1 MAGFDYTLKIIL
13 DAEDRA
19 SGKVRGLEGALD
31 RAKTGLTAIGA
42 GIVGGLAGAAAAG
55 FGALTAGLIDSTKE
69 AMNAQSV
76 QAQLNAVL
84 ESTGGKA
91 GMTADAVNALSTGIQ
106 RLTPFEDD
114 AVTSAQSMLLTFTN
128 IGSDVFPQTTWAV
141 TDMAQAMGMDLQSAA
156 IMVGKALND
165 PVQGVT
171 ALRRVGVQ
179 LTDTQEEMIKK
190 MIKTG
195 DIAGAQRVILGEL
208 ATEFGGSAI
217 AAGKT
222 FAGQL
227 DRLKNSLSDVKET
240 IGGAILP
247 VLQQFAEKAL
257 QYLASPEVQAG
268 VQRIAQAIADFAQ
281 QVITWLPQAINWIQ
295 NVVGFLQ
302 NNHGVVIGILAAL
315 GAAVAVFVYTIIIPA
330 IISLV
335 TAFAPALAIMA
346 LVGAVAYLLYQAWTS
361 NFLGI
366 RDIVAQIWA
375 AIAPVFDQVRAWLQV
390 FIPAALQ
397 VLQNIWNAI
406 WGAIQAVFNAVWPII
421 MAIYQAFRAAFEG
434 NWYEFGV
441 KLREAWD
448 KAWQLVKQI
457 LTDAWD
463 ALKTTV
469 SNLITDIVNV
479 FTTTDWG
486 ALGKSIID
494 GIIDGIKKA
503 ATSLADAAK
512 GAAKGALDAVT
523 GFIRGHSPSQLF
535 EEKVGYSMM
544 AGWIRGIERM
554 TPQLEMAVV
563 GASSRATA
571 ASITNNYNLTVQSIR
586 SAEQLERDFWLMRG

>member
-19 SGKVRGLEGALD
+19 SGKVKGLEGALD
-31 RAKTGLTAIGA
+31 KAKIGLTAIGA
-42 GIVGGLAGAAAAG
+42 GIVGSLTGAAAAG

-69 AMNAQSV
+69 AMNSQSV

-91 GMTADAVNALSTGIQ
+91 GMTADAVNALSTEIQ
-106 RLTPFEDD
+106 RLTPFEDE

-141 TDMAQAMGMDLQSAA
+141 TDMAQAMGMDLQNAA

-179 LTDTQEEMIKK
+179 LSDSQEELIKK
-190 MIKTG
+190 LIETG
-195 DIAGAQRVILGEL
+195 DVAGAQKIILGEL
-208 ATEFGGSAI
+208 NTEFGGSAE

-227 DRLKNSLSDVKET
+227 DRLKNSLGDVKET

-268 VQRIAQAIADFAQ
+268 VQRIAQAIANFAQ
-281 QVITWLPQAINWIQ
+281 QVIAWLPQVIDWIRGA
-295 NVVGFLQ
+295 VDYLQ
-302 NNHGVVIGILAAL
+302 NNHGVVVGILAGL
-315 GAAVAVFVYTIIIPA
+315 GAAVVVFAVTVIQAMLPIMGT
-330 IISLV
+330 
-335 TAFAPALAIMA
+335 LAIAMA
-346 LVGAVAYLLYQAWTS
+346 VMLAVGAVAYLLYQAWTN

-366 RDIVAQIWA
+366 RDVVTQIWA
-375 AIAPVFDQVRAWLQV
+375 AIVPVFDQVKAWLQV

-397 VLQNIWNAI
+397 TLQNIWAMD
-406 WGAIQAVFNAVWPII
+406 WAAIQAIFNAIWPII
-421 MAIYQAFRAAFEG
+421 MTIFGAFRAAFEG
-434 NWYEFGV
+434 NWYGFGE
-441 KLREAWD
+441 KLRQAWFMI
-448 KAWQLVKQI
+448 WQLIGQI
-457 LTDAWD
+457 LIDAWG
-463 ALKTTV
+463 AIKTTV
-469 SNLITDIVNV
+469 SNLITSISDL
-479 FTTTDWG
+479 FTTTDWASVG
-486 ALGKSIID
+486 RSIID
-494 GIIDGIKKA
+494 GIINGIKNA
-503 ATSLADAAK
+503 ATFLADAAK
-512 GAAKGALDAVT
+512 NAAKAALDAAKGLL
-523 GFIRGHSPSQLF
+523 GIKSPSSVF
-535 EEKVGYSMM
+535 EVQVGRNMM
-544 AGWIRGIERM
+544 LGWVRGIERM

>member
-19 SGKVRGLEGALD
+19 SGKVKGLEGALD
-31 RAKTGLTAIGA
+31 QAKTGLAAIGA
-42 GIVGGLAGAAAAG
+42 GIVGSLAGAATVG

-91 GMTADAVNALSTGIQ
+91 GMTADAVNSLSAEIQ
-106 RLTPFEDD
+106 RLTPFEDE

-281 QVITWLPQAINWIQ
+281 QVIMWLPQVIDWIR
-295 NVVGFLQ
+295 NAVDYLQ
-302 NNHGVVIGILAAL
+302 NNHGVVVGILAGL
-315 GAAVAVFVYTIIIPA
+315 GAAVVAFA
-330 IISLV
+330 V
-335 TAFAPALAIMA
+335 TAIGAMAPIIGPLAIAMA
-346 LVGAVAYLLYQAWTS
+346 VMLAVGAVAYLLYQAWAT

-366 RDIVAQIWA
+366 RDIVTQIWA
-375 AIAPVFDQVRAWLQV
+375 AIAPVFNQVKGWLQV

-397 VLQNIWNAI
+397 TLQNIWAMD
-406 WGAIQAVFNAVWPII
+406 WAAIQAIFNAIWPII

-448 KAWQLVKQI
+448 KAWQLIKQV
-457 LTDAWD
+457 LTSAWD
-463 ALKTTV
+463 AIKKIV
-469 SNLITDIVNV
+469 SDLITDIINV

-494 GIIDGIKKA
+494 GIVGGIKKA

-512 GAAKGALDAVT
+512 NAAKGALDAVT

-535 EEKVGYSMM
+535 EEKVGNSMM

-571 ASITNNYNLTVQSIR
+571 ASVTNYYNLTVQSVR